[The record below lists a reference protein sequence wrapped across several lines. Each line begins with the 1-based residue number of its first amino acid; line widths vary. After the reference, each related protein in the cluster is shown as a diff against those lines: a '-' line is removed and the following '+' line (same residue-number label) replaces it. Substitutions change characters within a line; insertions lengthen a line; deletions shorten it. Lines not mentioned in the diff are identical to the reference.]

1 MAETWVLNEQLDP
14 VLQLSKTTIPFTSNG
29 QAYAAISF
37 QNRELVYYTNPYSSS
52 GTSAY
57 APRGPQGYWTNSAY
71 RTITFDGTPTGALL
85 SWLQKNGTKQID
97 PEPPEPTTPKN
108 ACLIDGT
115 GYSIK
120 QGKVLID
127 GTAYTVKKGRTLIDG
142 TMYNIV
148 LTEDKIMHTIT
159 ITGILYNKS
168 CVKTSTAT
176 YSTTGS
182 FEVED
187 GETITVVAGAKR
199 STYLGSARV
208 YLNGTQ
214 VAQGQNGIGATYSM
228 TVTSDV
234 EVEYMQKGTGVN
246 SRNWAYITT

>member
-1 MAETWVLNEQLDP
+1 MAETWVLNEELNP
-14 VLQLSKTTIPFTSNG
+14 SYSLSKTTISFTSNG

-37 QNRELVYYTNPYSSS
+37 QSRYLVYYTNPYSSS
-52 GTSAY
+52 GITAYSPRGTHGYWASSAY
-57 APRGPQGYWTNSAY
+57 KTVV
-71 RTITFDGTPTGALL
+71 FDSTPTGSLL

-97 PEPPEPTTPKN
+97 PEPTIPKN

-120 QGKVLID
+120 QGKVLKD
-127 GTAYTVKKGRTLIDG
+127 GASYTIKKGLTLIDG

-148 LTEDKIMHTIT
+148 LTEDKKMHTIIIIGT
-159 ITGILYNKS
+159 LYNKS

-187 GETITVVAGAKR
+187 GETITVVAGAQR
-199 STYLGSARV
+199 SMYLESARV
-208 YLNGTQ
+208 YLNGTL
-214 VAQGQNGIGATYSM
+214 VAEGQNVIGATYSM

-234 EVEYMQKGTGVN
+234 EVEYRQNGTGVN
-246 SRNWAYITT
+246 ARNWAYITA

>member
-1 MAETWVLNEQLDP
+1 MAETWVLNESLDP
-14 VLQLSKTTIPFTSNG
+14 VLQLSKKTIPFTSNG

-37 QNRELVYYTNPYSSS
+37 NNRNLVYYTNPYSSS

-57 APRGPQGYWTNSAY
+57 APRGAQGYWTNSAY
-71 RTITFDGTPTGALL
+71 RTVVFDESPSGSLL
-85 SWLQKNGTKQID
+85 TLLQRNGTKQID
-97 PEPPEPTTPKN
+97 PEPTTPKH

-120 QGKVLID
+120 QGKVLKD
-127 GTAYTVKKGRTLIDG
+127 GASYTIKKGLTLIDG

-148 LTEDKIMHTIT
+148 LTEDKKMHTII

-199 STYLGSARV
+199 SSYLSAARV
-208 YLNGTQ
+208 YLNGTL
-214 VAQGQNGIGATYSM
+214 VAEGQNAIGATYSM

-246 SRNWAYITT
+246 SRNWAYITA

>member
-1 MAETWVLNEQLDP
+1 MAETWVLNESLDP
-14 VLQLSKTTIPFTSNG
+14 VLQLSKTTISFTSNG

-37 QNRELVYYTNPYSSS
+37 TNRKLVYYTNPYSSS

-57 APRGPQGYWTNSAY
+57 APRGAQGYWTNSAY
-71 RTITFDGTPTGALL
+71 RTIVFDESPSGTLL
-85 SWLQKNGTKQID
+85 TWLQRNGTKQVE
-97 PEPPEPTTPKN
+97 PEPEVKKN
-108 ACLIDGT
+108 VCLIDGT

-120 QGKVLID
+120 QGKVLKD
-127 GTAYTVKKGRTLIDG
+127 GASYTIKKGLTLING
-142 TMYNIV
+142 TMYNII
-148 LTEDKIMHTIT
+148 LTEDKKIHTIT
-159 ITGILYNKS
+159 IIGTLYNKS

-199 STYLGSARV
+199 SMYLESAEV
-208 YLNGTQ
+208 YLNRTL
-214 VAQGQNGIGATYSM
+214 VAQGQKVIGATYSM

-234 EVEYMQKGTGVN
+234 EVKYMPQGTGVN
-246 SRNWAYITT
+246 AYNFAYITT

>member
-1 MAETWVLNEQLDP
+1 MTETWVLNEQLDP
-14 VLQLSKTTIPFTSNG
+14 VLQLSKKTISFTSNG

-57 APRGPQGYWTNSAY
+57 APRGAQGYWTNSAY
-71 RTITFDGTPTGALL
+71 RTVVFDSTPTGSLL
-85 SWLQKNGTKQID
+85 SWLQKNGTKQS
-97 PEPPEPTTPKN
+97 EPEPTIPKN

-120 QGKVLID
+120 QGKVLKD
-127 GTAYTVKKGRTLIDG
+127 GASYTIKKGLTLIDG

-148 LTEDKIMHTIT
+148 LTEDKKMHTIT

-168 CVKTSTAT
+168 CVKTSNAT

-208 YLNGTQ
+208 YLNGTL

-234 EVEYMQKGTGVN
+234 KVEYMQKGTGVN
-246 SRNWAYITT
+246 SRNWAYITV

>member
-1 MAETWVLNEQLDP
+1 MAETWVLNERLDP
-14 VLQLSKTTIPFTSNG
+14 VLQLSKKTIPFTSNG

-37 QNRELVYYTNPYSSS
+37 QNRKLVYYTNPYSSS
-52 GTSAY
+52 GTTAY
-57 APRGPQGYWTNSAY
+57 SPRGASEYWINDAY
-71 RTITFDGTPTGALL
+71 RTVVFDSTPTGSLL
-85 SWLQKNGTKQID
+85 SWLQKNGTKQS
-97 PEPPEPTTPKN
+97 EPAPTTSKN
-108 ACLIDGT
+108 TCLIDGT

-120 QGKVLID
+120 QGKVLKD
-127 GTAYTVKKGRTLIDG
+127 GANYTIKKGLTLIDG

-148 LTEDKIMHTIT
+148 LTEDKKMHTII
-159 ITGILYNKS
+159 ITGILYDKS

-199 STYLGSARV
+199 SSYLSSARV
-208 YLNGTQ
+208 YLNGAL
-214 VAQGQNGIGATYSM
+214 VAQGQNVVGATYSM

-234 EVEYMQKGTGVN
+234 KVEYMQKGTGVN
-246 SRNWAYITT
+246 SRNWAYITA

>member
-1 MAETWVLNEQLDP
+1 MAETWVLNERLNLTGNADYIA
-14 VLQLSKTTIPFTSNG
+14 SFTCNGTAYEGIHTTTSVVVYLFNTTQSGSG
-29 QAYAAISF
+29 Q
-37 QNRELVYYTNPYSSS
+37 RVYTQYGWN
-52 GTSAY
+52 
-57 APRGPQGYWTNSAY
+57 NEAY
-71 RTITFDGTPTGALL
+71 RTIVFDESPSGRLL
-85 SWLQKNGTKQID
+85 TWLQENGTKQSE

-108 ACLIDGT
+108 ACLIDGI

-142 TMYNIV
+142 TMYNIN
-148 LTEDKIMHTIT
+148 LTEDKKMHTIT
-159 ITGILYNKS
+159 IIGILYNKS

-187 GETITVVAGAKR
+187 GETITVVAGSKR
-199 STYLGSARV
+199 STYLSSARV
-208 YLNGTQ
+208 YLNRTK
-214 VAQGQNGIGATYSM
+214 VAQGQNAIGATYSM

-234 EVEYMQKGTGVN
+234 KVEYMQKGTGVN
-246 SRNWAYITT
+246 SHNWAYITT

>member
-1 MAETWVLNEQLDP
+1 MAETWILNET
-14 VLQLSKTTIPFTSNG
+14 LSLTGDANYIGTFTCNGSTYAGIHTTTSVVTYLFNTTQMGG
-29 QAYAAISF
+29 Q
-37 QNRELVYYTNPYSSS
+37 RVYTRYGWDNE
-52 GTSAY
+52 
-57 APRGPQGYWTNSAY
+57 AY
-71 RTITFDGTPTGALL
+71 RTIVFDESPSGTLL
-85 SWLQKNGTKQID
+85 TWLQRNGTKQI
-97 PEPPEPTTPKN
+97 EPEPTTPKN
-108 ACLIDGT
+108 VCLIDGT

-120 QGKVLID
+120 QGKVLKD
-127 GTAYTVKKGRTLIDG
+127 GASYTIKKGLTLIDG

-148 LTEDKIMHTIT
+148 LTEDKKMHTII

-199 STYLGSARV
+199 SSYLSAARV
-208 YLNGTQ
+208 YLNGTL
-214 VAQGQNGIGATYSM
+214 VAEGQNAIGATYSM

-246 SRNWAYITT
+246 SRNWANITA